1 MPTVGFYKELQNCYR
16 KVTEMFRQ
24 FSCRKKTAHSW
35 EWMLK
40 SRGKSIAGL
49 IFDTSNLKGLIY
61 AVVSKMSQITQF

>member
-1 MPTVGFYKELQNCYR
+1 
-16 KVTEMFRQ
+16 
-24 FSCRKKTAHSW
+24 
-35 EWMLK
+35 MLK